1 MTYSYIQAILEE
13 LGDFEYSIRN
23 RVGLSENYTQI
34 LIKVSFLGV
43 GKKIFLYI
51 YNIKVVVV
59 ANLIYEV

>member
-1 MTYSYIQAILEE
+1 MTYLYIQAILEE

-34 LIKVSFLGV
+34 LIKASFLGV
-43 GKKIFLYI
+43 GKKFFSI
-51 YNIKVVVV
+51 YNIKVVV